1 MKRPLYGFDLKT
13 GGNHRNGYYTGLQLS
28 GKLDRHLEE
37 INRQAK
43 EIIDHIVFQMV
54 KVLGV
59 TEQLKASDQPK
70 RNDEQYPSNGGRNRF
85 EGIDLKLMKITIRTR
100 TRVIEASIFVVFWE
114 SFRPR

>member
-43 EIIDHIVFQMV
+43 EIIDHL
-54 KVLGV
+54 VL
-59 TEQLKASDQPK
+59 
-70 RNDEQYPSNGGRNRF
+70 
-85 EGIDLKLMKITIRTR
+85 IR
-100 TRVIEASIFVVFWE
+100 
-114 SFRPR
+114 

>member
-43 EIIDHIVFQMV
+43 EIIDHLVFQMV

-59 TEQLKASDQPK
+59 TEQLKAENPMLWI
-70 RNDEQYPSNGGRNRF
+70 GRMNEIQARAR
-85 EGIDLKLMKITIRTR
+85 EIVCTEIIY
-100 TRVIEASIFVVFWE
+100 I
-114 SFRPR
+114 